1 MVAGG
6 AAEGAFKVNSLTGL
20 DQASATQGL
29 VKWDGARS
37 LWNVSML
44 AGAVVLGPLTFTWGA
59 LLVFLLLAAVTL
71 CAGHSVGFHRRSI
84 HRSFEAPKWVDYVLM
99 WLGTAVEIGG
109 PIWTIRLHDS
119 RDWAHRQP
127 QLPLVPAAWPL
138 LADRRLLLSK
148 FPPAA

>member
-1 MVAGG
+1 MSVAGG

-71 CAGHSVGFHRRSI
+71 CAGHSVGFHRRLI

-99 WLGTAVEIGG
+99 WLGTAVGIGG
-109 PIWTIRLHDS
+109 DRSGRSGSTTVGIGRNGSRTATGSCGMAALGRSTASTI
-119 RDWAHRQP
+119 
-127 QLPLVPAAWPL
+127 
-138 LADRRLLLSK
+138 
-148 FPPAA
+148 